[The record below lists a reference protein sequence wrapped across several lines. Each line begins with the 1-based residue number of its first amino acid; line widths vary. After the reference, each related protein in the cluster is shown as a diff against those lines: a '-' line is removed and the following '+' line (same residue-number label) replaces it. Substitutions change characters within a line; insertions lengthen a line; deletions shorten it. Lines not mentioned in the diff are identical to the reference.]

1 MEIEQWSNWKR
12 PRKQSLFAIR
22 VKYELSKKISK
33 ESIRVLI
40 IEQSNQKGPRKKI
53 VTLPMHHVVLFCLNS
68 CYVFWIGQT
77 KIVLFSRL
85 YMKLFAGLFV
95 SFSFG
100 GCMEFRKT
108 GAQGCQLWR
117 SKDAEGICVL
127 THLPTL
133 NISLYNCKLKTYRD
147 AQKRGSPSPPCL
159 NRFQCYG

>member
-1 MEIEQWSNWKR
+1 MEIEPWSNWKR

-40 IEQSNQKGPRKKI
+40 IEQSNQKGPRKKNSYS
-53 VTLPMHHVVLFCLNS
+53 PHASCCVVLSQFTLCLLN
-68 CYVFWIGQT
+68 WPTQ
-77 KIVLFSRL
+77 IVLFSRL

-133 NISLYNCKLKTYRD
+133 NISLFNCKLKTYRD
-147 AQKRGSPSPPCL
+147 AQKRGSP
-159 NRFQCYG
+159 